1 MNRMRT
7 IGGVST
13 DVQLVLVGLLGA
25 VLGVGVALLWRFSER
40 AQRTIPERPAPQIPA
55 GVDSVLSVLP
65 SSTVVLDEADAVV
78 KASAPAYAIGIVADD
93 RLVHE
98 GLVDLVRKVRRDGE
112 VRQSELTFSR
122 RRSALPMHLV
132 ARVAPLSSKLVLVLV
147 DDRTR
152 ERRVEAIRRDFVAN
166 VSHELKTPV
175 GAMNLLAEA
184 VGEAKND
191 PDAVERFAGR
201 IQDEGERLNRLV
213 QQIIE
218 LSRLQTDELVD
229 EPVRVDVGEIV
240 ENAIE
245 RSRTDAEAKQIS
257 LRGRTDGDPSL
268 FGDADQLL
276 AAVSALVENAVAYS
290 SEGSRVAV
298 VATAKESAVQ
308 ITISDRGIGIPE
320 AEIERIF
327 ERFYRVDPARARTTG
342 GTGLGLSIV
351 KHVAA
356 SHGGEVKVWSEPGQG
371 SSFTICL
378 PRTPEPEGYAG
389 HPIADAERI
398 GDQLPKETTT

>member
-1 MNRMRT
+1 M
-7 IGGVST
+7 ST

-25 VLGVGVALLWRFSER
+25 VLGVGVALVWRLSER
-40 AQRTIPERPAPQIPA
+40 SQREIPDGPTPTIPA
-55 GVDSVLSVLP
+55 GVESVLSVLR
-65 SSTVVLDEADAVV
+65 SSTVVLDEDDTIV
-78 KASAPAYAIGIVADD
+78 KASAPAYAIGIVHDD
-93 RLVHE
+93 RLAHDD
-98 GLVDLVRKVRRDGE
+98 LVELVRKVRRDGE
-112 VRQSELTFSR
+112 VRQAELTLSR
-122 RRSALPMHLV
+122 NRSALPMHLV

-166 VSHELKTPV
+166 VSHELKTPI

-184 VGEAKND
+184 VAEAKDD
-191 PDAVERFAGR
+191 PGAVERFAGR
-201 IQDEGERLNRLV
+201 IQIESERLNRLV

-218 LSRLQTDELVD
+218 LSRLQADELVD
-229 EPVRVDVGEIV
+229 EPVDVDIAELVDS
-240 ENAIE
+240 AIE

-257 LRGRTDGDPSL
+257 LRGRTDGDLHVLGEP
-268 FGDADQLL
+268 DQIL
-276 AAVSALVENAVAYS
+276 AAVSNLVENAVAYS
-290 SEGSRVAV
+290 PEGSRVAV
-298 VATAKESAVQ
+298 VAAAKDSRVQ
-308 ITISDRGIGIPE
+308 ITVTDRGIGIPQ

-371 SSFTICL
+371 SSFSICL
-378 PRTPEPEGYAG
+378 PRHETASESEAYVGNETDDADRVVEP
-389 HPIADAERI
+389 
-398 GDQLPKETTT
+398 LPKETTQ

>member
-1 MNRMRT
+1 MRT
-7 IGGVST
+7 IGVVST
-13 DVQLVLVGLLGA
+13 DVQLILVGLLGA
-25 VLGVGVALLWRFSER
+25 VLGVGVALVWRLSER
-40 AQRTIPERPAPQIPA
+40 AQRTVPERPAPQIPA
-55 GVDSVLSVLP
+55 GVESVLSVLP
-65 SSTVVLDEADAVV
+65 SSTVVLDDADVVV
-78 KASAPAYAIGIVADD
+78 KASAPAYAIGIVANE
-93 RLVHE
+93 RLAHE
-98 GLVDLVRKVRRDGE
+98 GLLDLVRKVRRDGE
-112 VRQSELTFSR
+112 VRQSEMAFSR
-122 RRSALPMHLV
+122 RRSASPLHLV

-184 VGEAKND
+184 VDEAKDD
-191 PDAVERFAGR
+191 PEAVGRFAKR

-229 EPVRVDVGEIV
+229 EPVRVDVAEIV

-245 RSRTDAEAKQIS
+245 RSRTDAEAKHVS
-257 LRGRTDGDPSL
+257 LRGRTDGEPRV

-298 VATAKESAVQ
+298 VAAEKASEVQ
-308 ITISDRGIGIPE
+308 ITVSDRGIGIPE

-378 PRTPEPEGYAG
+378 PRTPTSEGYEN
-389 HPIADAERI
+389 HSIVDAHGVDDR
-398 GDQLPKETTT
+398 LPEETST

>member
-1 MNRMRT
+1 MNHMRT

-25 VLGVGVALLWRFSER
+25 VLGVSVALLWRFSER
-40 AQRTIPERPAPQIPA
+40 SQRTVPEQPAPQVPA
-55 GVDSVLSVLP
+55 GVESVLSVLP
-65 SSTVVLDEADAVV
+65 SSTVVLDENDAVV
-78 KASAPAYAIGIVADD
+78 KASAPAYAIGIVHDG

-98 GLVDLVRKVRRDGE
+98 DLGELVRKVRRDGE
-112 VRQSELTFSR
+112 VRQSDLTLAR
-122 RRSALPMHLV
+122 RRSMMPMHLL

-184 VGEAKND
+184 VVEAKDD
-191 PDAVERFAGR
+191 PDAVARFAGR
-201 IQDEGERLNRLV
+201 IQGEGARLNRLV

-218 LSRLQTDELVD
+218 LSRLQTDELVED
-229 EPVRVDVGEIV
+229 PVKVDVAEVV

-245 RSRTDAEAKQIS
+245 RSRTDAEAQSIS
-257 LRGRTDGDPSL
+257 LRGRTDGDVSVI
-268 FGDADQLL
+268 GDQSQLL

-290 SEGSRVAV
+290 PEGSRVAV
-298 VATAKESAVQ
+298 VATPKESTVA
-308 ITISDRGIGIPE
+308 ITVTDRGIGIAE

-378 PRTPEPEGYAG
+378 PRAGEPQTY
-389 HPIADAERI
+389 PPPDTDADRV
-398 GDQLPKETTT
+398 GDRLPKEKTT